1 MMDNK
6 LTASI
11 QKWVNTAS
19 GERNVTEGAALLLKL
34 NRNQWLYRSA
44 CMFPAKYEGIVE
56 HELEKHLRIR
66 LAGFTQREVAQME
79 AKVLPAAAKALAEGA
94 PVVSTDADFPQG
106 KHRGRRADHNSLP
119 SQIQAL
125 YEKNGEIYFKM
136 KQIFG
141 TLKGM
146 SKAEPCDRFEYTQ
159 QLRDLH
165 ERYCKNW
172 EEYDAYSAT
181 SSSAAA
187 QSTADTQTTAAE
199 DAGKAAKALSAAR
212 RWISEWVRRIPE
224 IEDDVVREERIEKLS
239 ASVQL
244 ILDSGG
250 TFKPELAALIRA
262 LGVEVPE

>member
-1 MMDNK
+1 MMDVK

-11 QKWVNTAS
+11 QKWVNTAP
-19 GERNVTEGAALLLKL
+19 GERNIAEGAALLLKL

-106 KHRGRRADHNSLP
+106 KHRGKRADHDSLP

-136 KQIFG
+136 KQTFE

-172 EEYDAYSAT
+172 EEYDAYSVAT
-181 SSSAAA
+181 AA
-187 QSTADTQTTAAE
+187 QADTEAQAPTAE
-199 DAGKAAKALSAAR
+199 DTGKAAKVLSAAR

-224 IEDDVVREERIEKLS
+224 IEDDVVREERIEKLN

-244 ILDSGG
+244 ILNSGG
-250 TFKPELAALIRA
+250 TFKPELATLIRA
-262 LGVEVPE
+262 LGVEVSE